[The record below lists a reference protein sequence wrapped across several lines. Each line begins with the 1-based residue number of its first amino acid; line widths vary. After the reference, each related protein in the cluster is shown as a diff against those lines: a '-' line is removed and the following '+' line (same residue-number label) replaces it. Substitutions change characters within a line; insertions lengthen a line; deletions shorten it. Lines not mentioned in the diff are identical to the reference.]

1 MYVHRI
7 VLLFQ
12 EEVEKKNELPLK
24 LFENFGTVFCGVLQA
39 ADYTGKV
46 TYQYMAFL
54 RMITATFHLILTEL
68 TEAVIY
74 YFEMP
79 AEKAEKW
86 RT

>member
-1 MYVHRI
+1 MYRI

-12 EEVEKKNELPLK
+12 EEVTKKNELPLK

-39 ADYTGKV
+39 ADYTGSV
-46 TYQYMAFL
+46 SYQYMAFL
-54 RMITATFHLILTEL
+54 RIITATLHLILTEL

-86 RT
+86 KT